1 MRRPARRGAAA
12 DTLNGALA
20 AVVVVV
26 AECTPAEVAC
36 TLADRTAAPN

>member
-20 AVVVVV
+20 AVVVV